1 MFMSHASTPAERLL
15 NRGLAQGLPGSV
27 HHPLPGDV
35 PEFWQ
40 RVPGVNALVARLGIA
55 ECRRR
60 LLHMLPGLLPC
71 LLWVIPH
78 KDPWGPLLINITVII
93 SVSVITLA
101 LLRARAFSRPGEEQ
115 WALAVAGYGLP
126 VLGMI
131 FFLPGRSE
139 LGLMTL
145 GIMALGDG
153 SAALGGLAFGGRRLP
168 WNRRKTWTGLVCF
181 VTVAAMMSTLYY
193 WIEAR
198 PGVPFGVA
206 LAIAGTA
213 AITGAIVES
222 LPIRSHDN
230 LRVGTTAA
238 LTGLF
243 MHVVLLGW

>member
-1 MFMSHASTPAERLL
+1 MSRASIPSERLL
-15 NRGLAQGLPGSV
+15 NRRRPVVAPGTILR
-27 HHPLPGDV
+27 PATDELRG
-35 PEFWQ
+35 WMLL
-40 RVPGVNALVARLGIA
+40 VPGVKTLAVRLGVV
-55 ECRRR
+55 EFHRR

-78 KDPWGPLLINITVII
+78 QDPWGPLLINITILI
-93 SVSVITLA
+93 SLSVMTYAILQP
-101 LLRARAFSRPGEEQ
+101 RAFARPGEKE
-115 WALAVAGYGLP
+115 WARAVAGYGVP
-126 VLGMI
+126 VLGML
-131 FFLPGRSE
+131 FLLPGRSE

-153 SAALGGLAFGGRRLP
+153 SAALGGLAWGRRRLP
-168 WNRRKTWTGLVCF
+168 WNRRKTWMGLISF
-181 VTVAAMMSTLYY
+181 VVVATVMSTLYY

-206 LAIAGTA
+206 LLIAGVA
-213 AITGAIVES
+213 ALMAGIVES

-243 MHVVLLGW
+243 MHVMLLGW